1 MGDKSAY
8 YSSHG
13 KLPFIGKGGQQ
24 QLERQ
29 KVLVIGAGG
38 LGCPCLL
45 ALAGAGIGTIG
56 IADFDSI
63 AISNIHRQPLY
74 QPADA
79 GKLKTDVAGK
89 KLSQYNPFINILLHP
104 VYVADNNILHLVSSY
119 DVIADCTDNFATRY
133 LVNDA
138 CVYLNKPLVYG
149 AIHQSEGHL
158 TVFNYHNSPTLRCLF
173 PKDDTESFASCA
185 EIGAYNIST
194 AIIGNMM
201 ANEVIKILMQHPEV
215 SAGTLKNINVLDGSM
230 LSLQYHSSP
239 DGRKKSIERFSFP
252 ATALTITPASVS
264 KKIKEAQHI
273 FLLDVR
279 EPQEHQMFNIGGANI
294 PLPALQQATSFPFS
308 PAQEIIVYCQ
318 KGNRSMQAASLLSKK
333 GFTNV
338 VSMEGG
344 IELWQHLLN
353 SET

>member
-1 MGDKSAY
+1 MEDKAAY

-13 KLPFIGKGGQQ
+13 KLPFIGKEGQQ

-29 KVLVIGAGG
+29 RVLVIGAGG

-63 AISNIHRQPLY
+63 AISNIHRQALY
-74 QPADA
+74 SPSDA
-79 GKLKTDVAGK
+79 GKLKTEAAGK
-89 KLSQYNPFINILLHP
+89 KLSEYNPFINILLHP
-104 VYVADNNILHLVSSY
+104 VYVAENNILHLVSSY
-119 DVIADCTDNFATRY
+119 DVVADCTDNFATRY

-158 TVFNYHNSPTLRCLF
+158 TVFNYQHSPTLRCLF
-173 PKDDTESFASCA
+173 PKDDTESIASCA

-201 ANEVIKILMQHPEV
+201 ANEVIKILLQHPQV
-215 SAGTLKNINVLDGSM
+215 SAGTLKNIDVLNGSI
-230 LSLQYHSSP
+230 LNLRYHASA
-239 DGRKKSIERFSFP
+239 DGRKKSMERFSDP
-252 ATALTITPASVS
+252 AAALTITPAAVLH
-264 KKIKEAQHI
+264 KIKESQHML
-273 FLLDVR
+273 LLDVR
-279 EPQEHQMFNIGGANI
+279 EPADHQTFNIGGINI
-294 PLPALQQATSFPFS
+294 PLRELQQAGSFPFS
-308 PAQEIIVYCQ
+308 AQQEIIVYCQ

-333 GFTNV
+333 GFNNV
-338 VSMEGG
+338 LSMQGG
-344 IELWQHLLN
+344 VELWQQLLS